1 MPRVKPATVVEAAVD
16 EATKKVAGAVG
27 ADSIPD
33 AGATSEAEGSS
44 DAGSA
49 GVKEVKEEEE
59 EKEDKQLKRAL
70 RKKGM
75 IMTTPIQ
82 REAILVRDF
91 LRPFFYFTAP
101 IFFISLLFHACEL
114 G

>member
-33 AGATSEAEGSS
+33 AGATGEAEGSS

-49 GVKEVKEEEE
+49 GVEEVKEEEE
-59 EKEDKQLKRAL
+59 EKKDEQLKRAL

-75 IMTTPIQ
+75 IMTTPI